1 MASRNR
7 RSYPFSA
14 PWVQY
19 ADYLY
24 TSSEHSYK
32 KRFKKWGLKKYDT
45 VKNYAPP
52 GNRPIISQSHAGEHV
67 RGSRSTST
75 SAQHEEDLIQRN
87 SHRSGGAV
95 VKWTNSAVRM
105 PMHIRPVEWQGQ
117 FTFILSQVENLYL
130 GSMKRERWQVKDPL
144 LVQEDQ
150 HDDLLV
156 LVGTALKNF
165 DSQENDIAWAVL
177 RKAFVTL
184 DKVVADRGVFS
195 LPMIWESSRRMIRKG
210 HHALASKFLAH
221 AWKFARTKARDRPRD
236 PFVLVLAGL
245 CEVEKTH
252 PEMLEDVILKAYGSC
267 IQHVLQKLTSNNLT
281 ALTLWSDFV
290 VYMDNRGAREV
301 SQAADHLQTEI
312 QQSGLDNDMEDDKIL
327 EVRGLSLYVLQTTP
341 ETAGEA
347 EGVAL
352 DMLCRVNR
360 RLQKGEKL
368 EGGLRILW
376 KDLKHTLGNFCYHK
390 GELPAAIAH
399 MRECLTYGIED
410 DRDVLTLKSLEEWH
424 TELGELD
431 EAERVRNVRLEFS
444 QRG

>member
-1 MASRNR
+1 
-7 RSYPFSA
+7 
-14 PWVQY
+14 VQY

-24 TSSEHSYK
+24 ISSEHSYK

-67 RGSRSTST
+67 QGSRSTST
-75 SAQHEEDLIQRN
+75 PAQHKGDLIQRN
-87 SHRSGGAV
+87 SHRSAGAV
-95 VKWTNSAVRM
+95 VEWTSPAVRM

-117 FTFILSQVENLYL
+117 LTFILSQVENLYL
-130 GSMKRERWQVKDPL
+130 GSMKRERWQVKDPF

-156 LVGTALKNF
+156 LVGTALLNF
-165 DSQENDIAWAVL
+165 DSQENGTAWAVL

-210 HHALASKFLAH
+210 HPDLASKFLAH
-221 AWKFARTKARDRPRD
+221 AWEFARTKARDEPRD

-245 CEVEKTH
+245 REVEKTH
-252 PEMLEDVILKAYGSC
+252 PERLEDVILKAYSSC

-290 VYMDNRGAREV
+290 VYMDHRGAREV
-301 SQAADHLQTEI
+301 SQAADHLQTKI
-312 QQSGLDNDMEDDKIL
+312 QQSELDNDMDDDKIL

-347 EGVAL
+347 EEVAL

-368 EGGLRILW
+368 EGDLRILW

-390 GELPAAIAH
+390 GELRAAVVH
-399 MRECLTYGIED
+399 MGECLIYGIED
-410 DRDVLTLKSLEEWH
+410 DRDVLTLRNLEEWH